1 MRGLTADF
9 GVLDSCRRAM
19 LSQAGQFGGIAD
31 GFRGHEVD
39 ASVFG
44 TLPAAQAL
52 AGLSGQV
59 DAAGHGQFCAAEKL
73 LRGVERGLD
82 SVRQG
87 VADAEQANID
97 AISTIS

>member
-9 GVLDSCRRAM
+9 DVLDSCRRAM
-19 LSQAGQFGGIAD
+19 LGQAGQFGGIAD
-31 GFRGHEVD
+31 GFSGQEID
-39 ASVFG
+39 ASIFG

-59 DAAGHGQFCAAEKL
+59 DTAGHGQFCAAEKF

-87 VADAEQANID
+87 VADAEQANVD
-97 AISTIS
+97 AIQTIG